1 MRSLTEN
8 TDIVPGAESEPTTK
22 AEQRILDAA
31 CELMTTKSA
40 SQITGREL
48 AKKASVNYGLI
59 HHYFGGKNN
68 AFREAFRQL
77 ASRYV
82 DDARSGQEHDWILNM
97 GRLPQ
102 NADLWKVLAHAAM
115 DQPSLEILGW
125 DYPLIRARL
134 QERATSDGTTMS
146 AAKTTMS
153 EAFCLALGWT
163 AFRPFIQEALGL
175 TGTDIDQVGESI
187 VERIDTLW

>member
-1 MRSLTEN
+1 MRLLTGN
-8 TDIVPGAESEPTTK
+8 TDIVPAASSERTTK

-48 AKKASVNYGLI
+48 AKKASVNYGLV

-82 DDARSGQEHDWILNM
+82 QDAQSGQEHDWILNM

-102 NADLWKVLAHAAM
+102 YSDLWKVLAHSAM

-125 DYPLIRARL
+125 DYPLMRARL
-134 QERATSDGTTMS
+134 QDRAASEGNS
-146 AAKTTMS
+146 LGEAKTSMS

-163 AFRPFIQEALGL
+163 AFRPFIEEALAL
-175 TGTDIDQVGESI
+175 TEDDIKEVGETI
-187 VERIDTLW
+187 VERIDALW

>member
-1 MRSLTEN
+1 MDEN
-8 TDIVPGAESEPTTK
+8 TDSATGVTPEKNNK

-31 CELMTTKSA
+31 CELMATKSP

-77 ASRYV
+77 ASVYV
-82 DDARSGQEHDWILNM
+82 QDARSGREHDWILHM

-102 NADLWKVLAHAAM
+102 NSDLWKVLAHAAM

-134 QERATSDGTTMS
+134 HDRATSDGTALS

-163 AFRPFIQEALGL
+163 AFRPFIEEALGL
-175 TGTDIDQVGESI
+175 TEADTEKVGESI
-187 VERIDTLW
+187 AGRIDALW